1 MRFFKETNI
10 DFIGKRRPAFLLSAT
25 LILIGL
31 ISLAIHKG
39 PKFGIDFIEGTLLE
53 LHFIHPVTSVESSA
67 PPVTTAD
74 LRDAL
79 KEVTVGE
86 KQLDLSGSE
95 IQVFSNQHDVLL
107 KVEEREK
114 GTQVAEAIKAKL
126 RESFPDRIPA
136 DEKEWLRR
144 QEKVG
149 PKIGGELKRA
159 AGFAILVSL
168 LLILIYISW
177 RFQFRFAV
185 AAIVALFHDVL
196 ITVGAF
202 SILGKE
208 ISLAVVAA
216 LLTIVG
222 YSLNDTIVVSDRIRE
237 NLKALRREKFPV
249 IVNTSINQTLSR
261 TVLTAG
267 TTFLVVLVLF
277 FKGGEVIHNFA
288 FALLVGILIG
298 TYSSIFVVSPILVEW
313 HDYSERKRIEKIKRR

>member
-1 MRFFKETNI
+1 MRFFKETHI
-10 DFIGKRRPAFLLSAT
+10 DFIGKRRQAFVLSSV

-31 ISLAIHKG
+31 ISLAIHGG

-53 LHFIHPVTSVESSA
+53 LHFE
-67 PPVTTAD
+67 PPVTTAE
-74 LRDAL
+74 LRAAL
-79 KEVTVGE
+79 NNVEVEGR
-86 KQLDLSGSE
+86 QLDFSSSE
-95 IQVFSNQHDVLL
+95 IQVFSDHRDVLL

-114 GTQVAEAIKAKL
+114 GTSVAEAIKTKL
-126 RESFPDRIPA
+126 RQTFPDRIPPNEE
-136 DEKEWLRR
+136 DWLRR

-149 PKIGGELKRA
+149 PKIGGELKQA
-159 AGFAILVSL
+159 AVVAILVSL

-202 SILGKE
+202 SVLGKE
-208 ISLAVVAA
+208 ISLVVVAA

-237 NLKALRREKFPV
+237 NIKTLRREKFPV
-249 IVNTSINQTLSR
+249 LVNTSINQTLSR

-277 FKGGEVIHNFA
+277 IKGGEVIHNFA

-313 HDYSERKRIEKIKRR
+313 HNYSEKKKRTALKRR

>member
-10 DFIGKRRPAFLLSAT
+10 NFIGRRRQAFILSSV

-31 ISLAIHKG
+31 VSLAIHGG

-53 LHFIHPVTSVESSA
+53 LHFDPA
-67 PPVTTAD
+67 VTTAE

-79 KEVTVGE
+79 DNVEIEGR
-86 KQLDLSGSE
+86 QLDFSSSE
-95 IQVFSNQHDVLL
+95 IQVFSDRRDVLL

-114 GTQVAEAIKAKL
+114 GTSVAEAIKAKL
-126 RESFPDRIPA
+126 RQSFPDRIPA
-136 DEKEWLRR
+136 NEEDWLRR

-149 PKIGGELKRA
+149 PKIGGELKQA
-159 AGFAILVSL
+159 AIVAILVSL

-208 ISLAVVAA
+208 ISLVVVAA

-237 NLKALRREKFPV
+237 NLKTLRREKFPV

-277 FKGGEVIHNFA
+277 IKGGEVIHNFA
-288 FALLVGILIG
+288 FALLVGIFIG
-298 TYSSIFVVSPILVEW
+298 TYSSIFVVSPVLVEW
-313 HDYSERKRIEKIKRR
+313 HNYSEKKKRTSVKRR